1 MLSDLQVNE
10 PVNSPTIFDP
20 SNVFVKIAEETFSEI
35 IKKILLSEADKQ
47 KYSFII
53 STENLDIMN
62 KIISKTPNTFNDI
75 EDSIKEIIKDG
86 KINSND
92 IPQLIILVQRIYQVL
107 YNIKNYKLDS
117 IKISDI
123 TSKILKFII
132 YILVEK
138 KKIKIEKQN
147 EEEFFRQTN
156 LLIDSCISLLSFPK
170 SIKVKG
176 CWKSIFCGN

>member
-1 MLSDLQVNE
+1 MECLTFQQDNHPKSIDYLE
-10 PVNSPTIFDP
+10 DFG
-20 SNVFVKIAEETFSEI
+20 KI
-35 IKKILLSEADKQ
+35 
-47 KYSFII
+47 
-53 STENLDIMN
+53 
-62 KIISKTPNTFNDI
+62 
-75 EDSIKEIIKDG
+75 IIKDG

-132 YILVEK
+132 HILVEK

-176 CWKSIFCGN
+176 CFRL